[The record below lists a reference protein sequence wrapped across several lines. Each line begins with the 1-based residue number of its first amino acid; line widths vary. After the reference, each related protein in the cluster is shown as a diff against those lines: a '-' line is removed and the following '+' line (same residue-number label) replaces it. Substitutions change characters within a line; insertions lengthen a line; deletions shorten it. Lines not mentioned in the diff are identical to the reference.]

1 MCRLE
6 FENIMNSKKIK
17 LITISVTMV
26 LNTQMALAEDLITD
40 FGGLKDA
47 LKNATGPS
55 VTLKLGSDIL
65 ATAPI
70 KTGKNTPKSVTILGE
85 GKKYR
90 SNTLAFD
97 VQHNTKLELNN
108 ITLEDIQHGSSWG
121 GAMYNEG
128 TLILDNVTFN
138 NNIAKTPKAVG
149 GGAMALVATRKNP
162 VSTTI
167 KNSTFT
173 NNSTVSN
180 PNYENNGGAIYVYGT
195 YGQVGNNTLKI
206 SDSHFES
213 NHTNKTGG
221 AIGVNNLGPSV
232 FEIEIKDTTFTKNN
246 STGYGGAIDV
256 TTGGTGNVTLNLD
269 NATFNG
275 NKSKSAGG
283 AIAYEKGN
291 ITSNIIN
298 STFTNNT
305 ANNGGAIYNGI
316 KNLEISNTIFDGN
329 KTNDGGKGGAIF
341 NGVEGTINFQTETDK
356 DINFVENVAN
366 GQGNDIFNEGTI
378 NIKGNGKINVTG
390 GIAGISGAI
399 ISNNGSILNLGGA
412 NEKYIGEFVQNSGT
426 TNVTGSFFGG
436 KSEIAG
442 VLNWL
447 TDTDIAEGAMMTFNG
462 GNLNVG
468 NGVNSAKLTIKG
480 DSTLAG
486 ASTVEVKNNAELTFA
501 KEAEIGTISGVGTIG
516 VENSVLTFS
525 NSSEIS
531 DTLKFYSNDGT
542 ANLVGT
548 SDLKT
553 SSLLN
558 QILGGSN
565 NNLKISLNNVNVS
578 SELFVDGAQISSV
591 LTKNNVTLNSKLLGT
606 GSFINEGN
614 LSVNADMSG
623 FAGLYKQITG
633 TTTIDSS
640 ENMFR
645 GSKIVENGEM
655 TVLSGFVGYNDVSL
669 SSGTTFKQII
679 TDDTVGIVGSDTI
692 KFLGAGATARFESN
706 GVVGNILLG
715 KIDCLEA
722 NTVSFVGSKVSLNDN
737 NYQGNTVYEFVD
749 SEIDLI
755 EKTTSNQINNYILD
769 NIKSENSSLSFNVH
783 INRNDSGNTISTDT
797 LTVNSSELQKFN
809 INNIYI
815 TGEENGQRGDY
826 FTVEDV
832 LKGNAEFNPNQSPN
846 IMGATTSWSYKI
858 SLDGL
863 QTIKMSI
870 ENYTDENTL
879 KTMNNL
885 SGSRFFHFSEGDSNV
900 YYIGSPLGETT
911 EGAFSVKGYNNVI
924 SGKIIDSLGSFTG
937 EKGSF
942 FDVLNSTNLT
952 VSNLTLQDAHKVGNG
967 SVANITNENAEVSF
981 VNSTISQN
989 SSTEKGGAVYNENG
1003 NVNLENSSF
1012 VSNSAKI
1019 GGAIFNATNSVINIF
1034 ATNTNSVI
1042 FKNNTANGVAN
1053 DIYNEGT
1060 LNLLAAKNSSIVF
1073 NDGISGNAL
1082 NKGKINIGEL
1092 NFGNVIFN
1100 NTVANQDITVN
1111 NGVLKLGGNATTA
1124 RDDYFENVDLTLNGG
1139 TLNAQ
1144 NDFLDTIKVNNFV
1157 VGNSNSEFVLD
1168 ADISS
1173 KNGSSDSIVADSVV
1187 SNGSLYIGPL
1197 NIINAMTERQNS
1209 SEFTF
1214 INKDVN
1220 SMIEEVNKHITVDG
1234 VTYNVSVDSNKIIIK
1249 RDGFSDGFAYAVIDE
1264 TNAERTYE
1272 IGSEDEI
1279 VTEWVGG
1286 NNNLFGKKFQ
1296 VLGGSKGKSLI
1307 AQNDIDGIILGL
1319 YDNNPQQL
1327 DITGVTSYQGFSCAI
1342 INKGAKVNIKS
1353 TKFEYN
1359 TAKVSASNDGN
1370 GGVIKNIKGIV
1381 NISDGTT
1388 FEKNRAQTNGGAI
1401 FNGVEGTI
1409 NFQTETDKDI
1419 NFVENVANGQGNDIF
1434 NEGTI
1439 NIKGNG
1445 KINVTGG
1452 IAGIS
1457 GAIISNNGSI
1467 LNLGGANEKYIGEFV
1482 QNSGTT
1488 NVTGSF
1494 FGGKSEIAG
1503 VLNWLTDTDIAEGAM
1518 MTFNGGNLN
1527 VGNGVNSAKL
1537 TIKGDSTL
1545 AGASTVEVK
1554 NNAELT
1560 FAKEAEIGTISG
1572 VGTIGVENS
1581 VLTFNE
1587 NSYLSETLKFKSQNS
1602 SAILTDTDF
1611 SKSDLLLGVITSGE
1625 NNHLDLSFDNL
1636 KTSTDLILSSDGIY
1650 KISTNR
1656 TTSISGELSISSSA
1670 IFENLSTGELSLG
1683 GKVTNC
1689 GTLNNFGKLVLNGEF
1704 ENTQNLQNNGVVNAN
1719 SKLSLEGQIVN
1730 NGGDFNVNGE
1740 LVGSGNFV
1748 NDGGKVNLSSDASQF
1763 NGSFVQNG
1771 GVTHVSLSD
1780 LIFGGEKVINSGE
1793 LKINGGAINYSNT
1806 KLGSNATLSHSIDTT
1821 VFGKLNNN
1829 TIEFIGS
1836 GAKASFVSDNLFGNL
1851 TLGSVDNGQSN
1862 TISIVGNTISLSD
1875 TEFLGGTVYEIKNS
1889 VLNLIEENPNAS
1901 VKDYIFDNLQT
1912 ENSKISFNIQIDRK
1926 DDENTISTDTLT
1938 VNNIGEQKIAL
1949 SNVYITGEENGQRGD
1964 YKTKKDVLNGDI
1976 SFSPDSD
1983 AAITGGTTSW
1993 IYKVTL
1999 NGDKTIK
2006 MAIENYADNNTL
2018 YEMNDTSNKR
2028 FFQFSENDDRVYH
2041 IKKSLDETKNGTFN
2055 VNGFDKEKHILSGVI
2070 NEATGEKGNFFKV
2083 TDTENETV
2091 LNIKNITI
2099 NDAYIDGNGSVLF
2112 VDSDKATVSIVNS
2125 SIKNNESTKRGGAIY
2140 NEAGNLLVENTDF
2153 SGNTSEFEGGAIY
2166 NSGTTK
2172 IVLSN
2177 FENNS
2182 SNVVGGAIYNSSN
2195 LSIISS
2201 TIKSGSGKND
2211 FYQTADASTI
2221 FGSTK
2226 IGEEI
2231 IANNIET
2238 NISGEGTLTN
2248 TGILNLSGNNSGFLG
2263 NFEQTSG
2270 QTTISGTN
2278 ALFFGGTN
2286 TISGGILNWY
2296 LEDSDDLFGI
2306 NLSLKNNSVLI
2317 IGKDENQKSVLKVS
2331 SGVIEKS
2338 ADVLINK
2345 NSLLA
2350 ITGSEITLD
2359 ENDAWNGSVFVAGG
2373 GILNLENLRG
2383 NGKVF
2388 GDAKGTINLISGN
2401 LILNDPENT
2410 ADDDKSTI
2418 LESAKVSIENGSNL
2432 IISNGKVTLNG
2443 KQIDG
2448 LFDDS
2453 DKWAGTVTLLN
2464 NGNLTISEE
2473 FDSNGTLTA
2482 EGGNLLLVNNAKLS
2496 INSGS
2501 VISDAV
2507 KTEITQDSE
2516 LVIKGGKV
2524 TIGNDDIWKG
2534 TISLG
2539 ADGKGGTL
2547 NYNTNQSGTLVASSG
2562 SLNLLKDSVLNIK
2575 IPSQIKNAV
2584 IVDIQKEA
2592 TVNVNNGAEFNLDSL
2607 DKWNGKIAV
2616 NGGKLSIQKVD
2627 NSSNGGVLQQLGGE
2641 TIFDKNSNLYISGES
2656 YIKGGKTSILGGS
2669 ILHIDR
2675 NVTISADKLTMGG
2688 NSILN
2693 VMNGTIDTNNII
2705 EMQIDGRNNVTVDLN
2720 LSDKVGDTFKISSLN
2735 GNGTLNISDF
2745 NFVGST
2751 PIDRD
2756 IKFQIFDAENI
2767 SDVEFTST
2775 DKKILTPIG
2784 NYILVSQG
2792 GGAYIATL
2800 SDFNP
2805 QTFRGQ
2811 VSTLSAYN
2819 HQLLIHDM
2827 LMNHFILPNQRL
2839 IDKAATANKYSSTSP
2854 LFAPY
2859 QTSIN
2864 DGGLWTKSYVSFET
2878 LSMTHGLKVDD
2889 VVYGTLIGADL
2900 PAINLGQGWKFTPT
2914 GYVAYNGGNEKFN
2927 GVKIT
2932 QNGGQGGIMG
2942 TVSKKNF
2949 IGSMAVYGGGYA
2961 NDMSVSGNS
2970 DSVGNW
2976 FVGTAIKTAY
2986 NIHATKKFIVQP
2998 TAAFSYNLFGS
3009 QNWKSDFGSIS
3020 MNTGTLNGINI
3031 APGVNF
3037 IFSQKTWSLY
3047 GTVQYMFN
3055 INENID
3061 AKAGNVVV
3069 DSVGMRRGYVSYG
3082 VGLTKTWKEQ
3092 LNSYLQVSMRN
3103 GGRTGVGFQFGLN
3116 YSFNSSNKNKF
3127 HSSNSVRKTSYNI
3140 KPRAKTIRAI

>member
-180 PNYENNGGAIYVYGT
+180 PIYENNGGAIYVYGT

-221 AIGVNNLGPSV
+221 AIGINNLGPSV

-275 NKSKSAGG
+275 NKSKSDGG

-501 KEAEIGTISGVGTIG
+501 KEAEIGTISGVGT
-516 VENSVLTFS
+516 L
-525 NSSEIS
+525 
-531 DTLKFYSNDGT
+531 
-542 ANLVGT
+542 
-548 SDLKT
+548 
-553 SSLLN
+553 
-558 QILGGSN
+558 
-565 NNLKISLNNVNVS
+565 
-578 SELFVDGAQISSV
+578 
-591 LTKNNVTLNSKLLGT
+591 
-606 GSFINEGN
+606 
-614 LSVNADMSG
+614 
-623 FAGLYKQITG
+623 
-633 TTTIDSS
+633 
-640 ENMFR
+640 
-645 GSKIVENGEM
+645 
-655 TVLSGFVGYNDVSL
+655 
-669 SSGTTFKQII
+669 
-679 TDDTVGIVGSDTI
+679 
-692 KFLGAGATARFESN
+692 
-706 GVVGNILLG
+706 
-715 KIDCLEA
+715 
-722 NTVSFVGSKVSLNDN
+722 
-737 NYQGNTVYEFVD
+737 
-749 SEIDLI
+749 
-755 EKTTSNQINNYILD
+755 
-769 NIKSENSSLSFNVH
+769 
-783 INRNDSGNTISTDT
+783 
-797 LTVNSSELQKFN
+797 
-809 INNIYI
+809 
-815 TGEENGQRGDY
+815 
-826 FTVEDV
+826 
-832 LKGNAEFNPNQSPN
+832 
-846 IMGATTSWSYKI
+846 
-858 SLDGL
+858 
-863 QTIKMSI
+863 
-870 ENYTDENTL
+870 
-879 KTMNNL
+879 
-885 SGSRFFHFSEGDSNV
+885 
-900 YYIGSPLGETT
+900 
-911 EGAFSVKGYNNVI
+911 
-924 SGKIIDSLGSFTG
+924 
-937 EKGSF
+937 
-942 FDVLNSTNLT
+942 
-952 VSNLTLQDAHKVGNG
+952 
-967 SVANITNENAEVSF
+967 
-981 VNSTISQN
+981 
-989 SSTEKGGAVYNENG
+989 
-1003 NVNLENSSF
+1003 
-1012 VSNSAKI
+1012 
-1019 GGAIFNATNSVINIF
+1019 
-1034 ATNTNSVI
+1034 
-1042 FKNNTANGVAN
+1042 
-1053 DIYNEGT
+1053 
-1060 LNLLAAKNSSIVF
+1060 
-1073 NDGISGNAL
+1073 
-1082 NKGKINIGEL
+1082 
-1092 NFGNVIFN
+1092 
-1100 NTVANQDITVN
+1100 
-1111 NGVLKLGGNATTA
+1111 
-1124 RDDYFENVDLTLNGG
+1124 
-1139 TLNAQ
+1139 
-1144 NDFLDTIKVNNFV
+1144 
-1157 VGNSNSEFVLD
+1157 
-1168 ADISS
+1168 
-1173 KNGSSDSIVADSVV
+1173 
-1187 SNGSLYIGPL
+1187 
-1197 NIINAMTERQNS
+1197 
-1209 SEFTF
+1209 
-1214 INKDVN
+1214 
-1220 SMIEEVNKHITVDG
+1220 
-1234 VTYNVSVDSNKIIIK
+1234 
-1249 RDGFSDGFAYAVIDE
+1249 
-1264 TNAERTYE
+1264 
-1272 IGSEDEI
+1272 
-1279 VTEWVGG
+1279 
-1286 NNNLFGKKFQ
+1286 
-1296 VLGGSKGKSLI
+1296 
-1307 AQNDIDGIILGL
+1307 
-1319 YDNNPQQL
+1319 
-1327 DITGVTSYQGFSCAI
+1327 
-1342 INKGAKVNIKS
+1342 
-1353 TKFEYN
+1353 
-1359 TAKVSASNDGN
+1359 
-1370 GGVIKNIKGIV
+1370 
-1381 NISDGTT
+1381 
-1388 FEKNRAQTNGGAI
+1388 
-1401 FNGVEGTI
+1401 
-1409 NFQTETDKDI
+1409 
-1419 NFVENVANGQGNDIF
+1419 
-1434 NEGTI
+1434 
-1439 NIKGNG
+1439 
-1445 KINVTGG
+1445 
-1452 IAGIS
+1452 
-1457 GAIISNNGSI
+1457 
-1467 LNLGGANEKYIGEFV
+1467 
-1482 QNSGTT
+1482 
-1488 NVTGSF
+1488 
-1494 FGGKSEIAG
+1494 
-1503 VLNWLTDTDIAEGAM
+1503 
-1518 MTFNGGNLN
+1518 
-1527 VGNGVNSAKL
+1527 
-1537 TIKGDSTL
+1537 
-1545 AGASTVEVK
+1545 
-1554 NNAELT
+1554 
-1560 FAKEAEIGTISG
+1560 
-1572 VGTIGVENS
+1572 GVENS

-1689 GTLNNFGKLVLNGEF
+1689 GTLNNFGKLDLNGEF

-1719 SKLSLEGQIVN
+1719 SKLTLEGQIVN

-1793 LKINGGAINYSNT
+1793 LKINGGAINYSNA

-1821 VFGKLNNN
+1821 VLGKLNNN

-1836 GAKASFVSDNLFGNL
+1836 GAKASFVSDNLFGNF

-1862 TISIVGNTISLSD
+1862 TISIVRNTISLSD

-2182 SNVVGGAIYNSSN
+2182 ANVVGGAIFNSSN

-2286 TISGGILNWY
+2286 KISGGILNWY
-2296 LEDSDDLFGI
+2296 LENSDDLFGI

-2453 DKWAGTVTLLN
+2453 DKWAGTVTLIN

-2507 KTEITQDSE
+2507 KTEITPDSE

-2584 IVDIQKEA
+2584 IVDIQKGA

-2627 NSSNGGVLQQLGGE
+2627 NSSNGGALQQLGGE

-2767 SDVEFTST
+2767 SYVEFTST

-2819 HQLLIHDM
+2819 HQLLIDDM

-2998 TAAFSYNLFGS
+2998 TAAFAYNLFGS

-3047 GTVQYMFN
+3047 GTAQYMFN

-3127 HSSNSVRKTSYNI
+3127 HSSNSVRKTSHNI

>member
-17 LITISVTMV
+17 LIPIFVTMV

-275 NKSKSAGG
+275 NKSKSDGG

-501 KEAEIGTISGVGTIG
+501 KEAEIGTISGVGTLG

-737 NYQGNTVYEFVD
+737 NYQGNTVYEFVN
-749 SEIDLI
+749 SEFDLI

-967 SVANITNENAEVSF
+967 SVANITNENAEVLF

-1187 SNGSLYIGPL
+1187 NNGSLYIGPL

-1279 VTEWVGG
+1279 VTEWIGG

-1327 DITGVTSYQGFSCAI
+1327 DITGVTSYQGFSSAI
-1342 INKGAKVNIKS
+1342 INKVAKVNIKS

-1572 VGTIGVENS
+1572 VGTLGVENS
-1581 VLTFNE
+1581 VLTFS
-1587 NSYLSETLKFKSQNS
+1587 NSSEISDTLKFYSNDGT
-1602 SAILTDTDF
+1602 ANLVGT
-1611 SKSDLLLGVITSGE
+1611 SD
-1625 NNHLDLSFDNL
+1625 L
-1636 KTSTDLILSSDGIY
+1636 KTSSLLNQILGGSNNNLKISLNNVNVSSELFVDGAQISSVLTKNNVTLNSKLLGTGSFINEGNLSVNADMSGFAGLYKQITGTTTIDSSENMFRGSKIVENGEMTVLSGFVGYNDVSLSSGTTFKQIITDDTVGIVGSDTI
-1650 KISTNR
+1650 KFLGAGATAR
-1656 TTSISGELSISSSA
+1656 
-1670 IFENLSTGELSLG
+1670 FES
-1683 GKVTNC
+1683 
-1689 GTLNNFGKLVLNGEF
+1689 
-1704 ENTQNLQNNGVVNAN
+1704 NGVVGNILLGKIDCLEAN
-1719 SKLSLEGQIVN
+1719 TVS
-1730 NGGDFNVNGE
+1730 F
-1740 LVGSGNFV
+1740 VGS
-1748 NDGGKVNLSSDASQF
+1748 K
-1763 NGSFVQNG
+1763 
-1771 GVTHVSLSD
+1771 VSLND
-1780 LIFGGEKVINSGE
+1780 N
-1793 LKINGGAINYSNT
+1793 NYQ
-1806 KLGSNATLSHSIDTT
+1806 
-1821 VFGKLNNN
+1821 
-1829 TIEFIGS
+1829 
-1836 GAKASFVSDNLFGNL
+1836 GN
-1851 TLGSVDNGQSN
+1851 
-1862 TISIVGNTISLSD
+1862 
-1875 TEFLGGTVYEIKNS
+1875 TVYEFVNS
-1889 VLNLIEENPNAS
+1889 EFDLIEKTTSNQINN
-1901 VKDYIFDNLQT
+1901 YILDNIKS
-1912 ENSKISFNIQIDRK
+1912 ENSSLSFNVHINRNDSG
-1926 DDENTISTDTLT
+1926 NTISTDTLT
-1938 VNNIGEQKIAL
+1938 VNSSELQKFNINNI
-1949 SNVYITGEENGQRGD
+1949 YITGEENGQRGD

-2140 NEAGNLLVENTDF
+2140 NEAGNLLVENIDF

-2182 SNVVGGAIYNSSN
+2182 ANVVGGAIFNSSN

-2286 TISGGILNWY
+2286 KISGGILNWY
-2296 LEDSDDLFGI
+2296 LENSDDLFGI

-2453 DKWAGTVTLLN
+2453 DKWAGTVTLIN

-2507 KTEITQDSE
+2507 KTEITPDSE

-2584 IVDIQKEA
+2584 IVDIQKGA

-2627 NSSNGGVLQQLGGE
+2627 NSSNGGALQQLGGE

-2767 SDVEFTST
+2767 SYVEFTST

-2819 HQLLIHDM
+2819 HQLLIDDM

-2998 TAAFSYNLFGS
+2998 TAAFAYNLFGS

-3047 GTVQYMFN
+3047 GTAQYMFN

-3127 HSSNSVRKTSYNI
+3127 HSSNSVRKTSHNI